1 MVLPDD
7 VKRYIEQGLDCEHVE
22 VQGDGHH
29 FEAIIVSA
37 AFQGKNRVQQHQ
49 LVYKAL
55 GERMREEI
63 HALSMQT
70 LTPEDWASAR
80 K

>member
-22 VQGDGHH
+22 VQGDGLH
-29 FEAIIVSA
+29 FEAVIVSA
-37 AFQGKNRVQQHQ
+37 AFRGKNRVQQHQ

-55 GERMREEI
+55 GQRMREEI

-70 LTPEDWASAR
+70 LTPEDWAGAR